1 LVIYF
6 HKEFCEII
14 SKLCDFEAFGKLSLS
29 IIASVAD
36 NKTKSTKKIDEENF
50 MINIEPQI
58 YPAME
63 IFINNWL
70 KSKSRELR
78 EDIIQSIGQMI
89 YLLNEKKLQDS
100 SVKIITTYMATLK
113 KPDVDKLFLTE
124 VNTFFLRIP
133 KRICLTLKFF
143 VEFVFCI

>member
-1 LVIYF
+1 
-6 HKEFCEII
+6 
-14 SKLCDFEAFGKLSLS
+14 LS
-29 IIASVAD
+29 IIASLAD
-36 NKTKSTKKIDEENF
+36 NKTKTNKKIDQENF

-124 VNTFFLRIP
+124 VYKLNSIR
-133 KRICLTLKFF
+133 
-143 VEFVFCI
+143 